1 MEKGEKLNEKER
13 NVHGTTH
20 DEKCRCNQNENQG
33 RYSLCEQEPN
43 SEKHKEESDMRVCLS
58 YWDVGMESIST
69 QRHINDDS

>member
-20 DEKCRCNQNENQG
+20 DEKCRYDQNENQG
-33 RYSLCEQEPN
+33 RCSLFEQKHY

-58 YWDVGMESIST
+58 YRDVGMESIST
-69 QRHINDDS
+69 QRHINDNN